1 MNQYIVTE
9 LGKRIL
15 MLLEDDQAE
24 YFPETRDDLDDNEYV
39 YEWGL
44 LETLGLLVCEDG
56 IFSLEDDTIE
66 YTNLLAELSG
76 KVEKFYNPD
85 PEKLVQNKQL
95 YLSNLERI
103 GAIIPSGMIASI
115 IPEGMA
121 QPNNIPIK
129 QCTTKRLKK

>member
-24 YFPETRDDLDDNEYV
+24 FFPEIRDDLDDNEYAH
-39 YEWGL
+39 EWGL
-44 LETLGLLVCEDG
+44 LSNLGLLVCEDG
-56 IFSLEDDTIE
+56 VFSLEDDTIE
-66 YTNLLAELSG
+66 YTNLLAELSNKG
-76 KVEKFYNPD
+76 EKFYNPN
-85 PEKLVQNKQL
+85 PAKLVQNKQL

-103 GAIIPSGMIASI
+103 GAIIPL
-115 IPEGMA
+115 GMA